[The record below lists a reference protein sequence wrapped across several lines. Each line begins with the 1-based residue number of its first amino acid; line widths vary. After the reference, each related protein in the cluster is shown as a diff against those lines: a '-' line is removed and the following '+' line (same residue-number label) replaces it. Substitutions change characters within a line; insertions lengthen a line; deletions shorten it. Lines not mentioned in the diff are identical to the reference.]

1 MILNPCLRCLLDPWV
16 EILQLVMHSARI
28 SAGPISWKASRSSLW
43 GKASWMVDNY
53 LYIHFGWLITT
64 SIYIH
69 MYITICAHVRVHI
82 FRYLCMHT
90 CIHVHNTYIYIY
102 MCGCIHVGIYKCK
115 YIYIYIHVC
124 VQTYLY
130 RYRCMHIDLFEN
142 RCPCVH
148 VYVFTGMRMYP
159 RR

>member
-1 MILNPCLRCLLDPWV
+1 MVLEINHDTFERIVTWANDFFRPSSNPKTPLNRLMMVCFLASTDWWWFMTLMILNPCLRCLLDPWV

-69 MYITICAHVRVHI
+69 MYITICAHVRIHI

-90 CIHVHNTYIYIY
+90 CILHNTYIYIY
-102 MCGCIHVGIYKCK
+102 ICVGAY
-115 YIYIYIHVC
+115 
-124 VQTYLY
+124 
-130 RYRCMHIDLFEN
+130 M
-142 RCPCVH
+142 
-148 VYVFTGMRMYP
+148 
-159 RR
+159 